1 MVGSLQADEHEVCPY
16 KTMID
21 YGNRTM
27 TVVQKIHALRR
38 ELEGRYHLAYERHN
52 LCGRQ
57 ISVTCVAD
65 AEALFSRRAIFG
77 PDGPDGQGDTH
88 PYWACLWSS
97 ALVLA
102 EVLVSGD
109 HMQSGDRVLELGAGL
124 GLVSAVACMKRAVVT
139 ATDYQPDALKFTR
152 INCLQIAGVEPD
164 VQILDWYHPP
174 EDRQYT
180 VLLGSDLVY
189 DPDFYDPLM
198 ACFDALLEPEGRVL
212 LSEPN
217 REMNRPFFDQ
227 LPDAGWYC
235 EPILEHPDATV
246 YRITRAALSL
256 SGCA

>member
-1 MVGSLQADEHEVCPY
+1 
-16 KTMID
+16 
-21 YGNRTM
+21 M

-65 AEALFSRRAIFG
+65 AEALFSRPIPAGSSGLETPYDIY
-77 PDGPDGQGDTH
+77 

-102 EVLVSGD
+102 QALVSGN
-109 HMQSGDRVLELGAGL
+109 HLQPGERVLELGAGL

-152 INCLQIAGVEPD
+152 INCLQIAGVEPG

-174 EDRQYT
+174 EDRQYA
-180 VLLGSDLVY
+180 VLLGSDLIY
-189 DPDFYDPLM
+189 DPDFYDPLT

-217 REMNRPFFDQ
+217 REINRPFFDQ

-246 YRITRAALSL
+246 YHITRAALSL
-256 SGCA
+256 SGCAGQPSPTSR